1 MELLMAALGSLL
13 DAGPE
18 NALGNSDDQFDSAV
32 GLDIQGSDDGFK
44 GANKNATNKH
54 EFSRS
59 HGDKRVCLQ
68 FSA

>member
-1 MELLMAALGSLL
+1 MTALRSLL

-18 NALGNSDDQFDSAV
+18 DALSNGDDQFNSAV

-44 GANKNATNKH
+44 GANKNATNEH